1 MVGTYRELLREFA
14 KKLSDAGID
23 NTEFDCRELLAK
35 AAQRETS
42 ELVMLLDEN
51 VETHIGDDFIT
62 FCERRLSGEPL
73 QYILGEWEFY
83 GLKFK
88 VGEGVLIPRQ
98 DTETIVDCVIN
109 KYKNL
114 DNLTLVDLCSGT
126 GCIAVALEK
135 HLNFSEVYA
144 VERSAK
150 AADHL
155 KENVRMNASDIN
167 VIVGDI
173 LDSSLI
179 EALPKSDIITCNPP
193 YLTDED
199 MKNLQREVTFEPAE
213 ALYGGEDGLDF
224 YRDVTRLWKDKL
236 KSGGMIF
243 FEIGAGQEDE
253 VMQMMIQHGFE
264 NVRCKSDLCGVI
276 RCVMGTKKRT

>member
-1 MVGTYRELLREFA
+1 MVGTYRELLREQA
-14 KKLSDAGID
+14 KKLTEAGIE
-23 NTEFDCRELLAK
+23 NAEFDCRELLAK
-35 AAQRETS
+35 AANKDTA
-42 ELVMLLDEN
+42 ELVVMLDEN
-51 VETHIGDDFIT
+51 VETRIGDDFIA
-62 FCERRLSGEPL
+62 FCERRLGGEPL

-109 KYKNL
+109 KYKNS
-114 DNLTLVDLCSGT
+114 DSLTLVDLCSGT

-135 HLNFSEVYA
+135 HLNYSDVFA
-144 VERSAK
+144 VEKSEK
-150 AADHL
+150 AAEYL
-155 KENVRMNASDIN
+155 KENVRMNGSNVN

-179 EALPKSDIITCNPP
+179 ETLPKADIITCNPP

-236 KSGGMIF
+236 KCGGMMF

-264 NVRCKSDLCGVI
+264 NVRCKPDPCGVI
-276 RCVMGTKKRT
+276 RCVVGTKKRT